1 MGITPRLS
9 RQLSGNTALPIYVSP
24 YLHATRR
31 YVTQNSG
38 YTSGNNNATIPWSK
52 LTNSPS
58 SWIRDECYPEGFS
71 WADPSKIRI
80 GQVFKL
86 LDHWRQREKDG
97 LEPLLWNPSCDL
109 LTDLG
114 HETRCVRP
122 QQTHSGSFQSNPGS
136 TSSSSDT
143 GSDEEDFGS
152 QIAKISDKE
161 SESTREF
168 SPKFP
173 TLKPSCNKVRRSMTN
188 AYPHSGTNSST
199 QNTSTSAASAKS
211 IPRTSMHV
219 YVFNNIPHSQF

>member
-1 MGITPRLS
+1 M
-9 RQLSGNTALPIYVSP
+9 
-24 YLHATRR
+24 
-31 YVTQNSG
+31 TQNSG

-188 AYPHSGTNSST
+188 AYPHSGTDSST